1 MRTRL
6 STPLNSILKTG
17 AALATLALVSSAT
30 GCSSLTLRG
39 FFVDSA
45 YPKTVPE
52 LPPRDLPLSV
62 DASVA
67 STLTVSYA
75 KPHDASACLSSIAGD
90 EAAIDALVSYGAC
103 LAEGTPRM
111 QCSAALPW
119 ISQAAPRRGGRWGFQ
134 RGGRGLGAGRGRGA
148 QEPRG
153 PGSPSGPS
161 AAGAPSAG
169 APGAPVAETAP
180 KEPPLSSSEPP
191 HNPISAAVASTT
203 CPAELPSEVDQMRMY
218 LSLGDA
224 AEALYTYHL
233 DTKGQF
239 AIGEPL
245 DDLLRAA
252 FKRAL
257 THASQILAL
266 DPRADRDPELPT
278 LAQSGGA
285 ANGAF
290 MAGYAHGLFWLR
302 EKARLYA
309 TPEQKTAIDGYR
321 FGGAATSSVG
331 TLVGLAL
338 DLYFSDQKPT
348 VPQEKALDACIA
360 KGGAPVSGEAD
371 RKLQDCGL
379 AQLRVNF
386 KQNEWDLLCAQHGT
400 VLKLL
405 GDDFSGLLRFDPLQK
420 NILEPFFKD
429 FKEILLGNSFTRTP
443 MVVDMDQSVVVG
455 LDERACLASGM
466 DQQRCLVTATLASII
481 EPIFAAPMDTVYS
494 GLNGP
499 QGEKGTWVDGSVR
512 SLNPASRGAHFGAGR
527 LLVLNPTRSGGVP
540 SARIKKMTEQF
551 QQTTDSLG
559 AAQRAWELSYSKSYL
574 VERQAQ
580 ACALGAYTG
589 NHSLC
594 PLPGAPRRD
603 RAGAGSGGGAAR
615 FTATSLPGPAA
626 VAVWVP
632 EDIEPKTLFASG
644 YTFDPLVMSALFAWG
659 QQQALKDRKRI
670 FGWLGWCALLAM
682 EDGAEQCDVKGVS
695 TLYRQRV
702 EEQKVIIRT
711 EVDSYRK
718 YADRALWQKHLDE
731 RRSALKKNFKDCQ

>member
-6 STPLNSILKTG
+6 STRFNPLLNAG
-17 AALATLALVSSAT
+17 AALASLALAGSAA

-39 FFVDSA
+39 FFVDGA
-45 YPKTVPE
+45 YPKTVPK

-67 STLTVSYA
+67 AVLTVGYS
-75 KPHDASACLSSIAGD
+75 KPHDAAACLSSV
-90 EAAIDALVSYGAC
+90 AADDAAVDALVSYGAC
-103 LAEGTPRM
+103 LAEGTQRL
-111 QCSAALPW
+111 QCAAALPW
-119 ISQAAPRRGGRWGFQ
+119 ITPANPQLTAPYAR
-134 RGGRGLGAGRGRGA
+134 
-148 QEPRG
+148 
-153 PGSPSGPS
+153 S
-161 AAGAPSAG
+161 AA
-169 APGAPVAETAP
+169 
-180 KEPPLSSSEPP
+180 
-191 HNPISAAVASTT
+191 TT
-203 CPAELPSEVDQMRMY
+203 CPAQLASELDQMRMY

-224 AEALYTYHL
+224 AERLYAYHL

-239 AIGEPL
+239 AVGLPL
-245 DDLLRAA
+245 SDSLRAA

-266 DPRADRDPELPT
+266 DPRADRDPELPV

-290 MAGYAHGLFWLR
+290 MAGYTHGLFWLR

-309 TPEQKTAIDGYR
+309 TPEQKAAIDGYR

-338 DLYFSDQKPT
+338 DLYFSDQQPT
-348 VPQEKALDACIA
+348 LPQEKALDACIA
-360 KGGAPVSGEAD
+360 AGGAPVSGEAG

-386 KQNEWDLLCAQHGT
+386 KQNEWNLLCAQHGT

-429 FKEILLGNSFTRTP
+429 FKELLLGNSFTRTP

-481 EPIFAAPMDTVYS
+481 EPIFAAPMNTVYS
-494 GLNGP
+494 GLNGA
-499 QGEKGTWVDGSVR
+499 QGEQGTWVDGSVR
-512 SLNPASRGAHFGAGR
+512 SLNPASRAANFGAGR

-551 QQTTDSLG
+551 QQTTDALG
-559 AAQRAWELSYSKSYL
+559 AAQRGWELSYAKSYL

-580 ACALGAYTG
+580 ACALGAFTG

-594 PLPGAPRRD
+594 PTPGGERRD
-603 RAGAGSGGGAAR
+603 RTGSGLRSAAAQR
-615 FTATSLPGPAA
+615 GPAA
-626 VAVWVP
+626 VAIWVP
-632 EDIEPKTLFASG
+632 EDIEPTTLFASG

-702 EEQKVIIRT
+702 AEQKVLIRT

-718 YADRALWQKHLDE
+718 YADRGLWQQHLDE
-731 RRSALKKNFKDCQ
+731 RRSLLKKNFKDCD